1 MNEGHIKD
9 ITNDTI
15 LKEVEFSNGDKK
27 TIDLLLSML
36 KSEKEHPISIAVI
49 GDRWSTYE
57 TSWNIV
63 DNEKNELFD
72 KDYNF

>member
-27 TIDLLLSML
+27 QLI
-36 KSEKEHPISIAVI
+36 
-49 GDRWSTYE
+49 YC
-57 TSWNIV
+57 
-63 DNEKNELFD
+63 
-72 KDYNF
+72 YQC